1 MTIDT
6 VVKDFFVAGQSQL
19 SNNIFSIISFSVYIL
34 LIVGG
39 IYLFY
44 KKDKLNLTKYLIGGL
59 ILWGIVEVLKI
70 LAMRERPDLSGN
82 DSFPSRHASLSF
94 FVAGFLPVDM
104 KLKFQ
109 LCIWAGLIGV
119 SRLALNLHWL
129 TDVVAGSVIGF
140 AFGYLVEKIKI
151 EEIKNKILQAVR
163 R

>member
-6 VVKDFFVAGQSQL
+6 VVKAFFVAGQSPL
-19 SNNIFSIISFSVYIL
+19 STQIFNIISFSVYIML
-34 LIVGG
+34 VVGG

-44 KKDKLNLTKYLIGGL
+44 KRDKLNLTKYLIGGL
-59 ILWGIVEVLKI
+59 ILWGIIEVLKI

-82 DSFPSRHASLSF
+82 DSFPSRHAGLSF
-94 FVAGFLPVDM
+94 FVAGFLPIDM
-104 KLKFQ
+104 KLKIQ
-109 LCIWAGLIGV
+109 LCIWAALIAV

-129 TDVVAGSVIGF
+129 SDVVVGSVIGF